1 MINNYVI
8 KIFSSKENKKLP
20 MELKNVVK
28 MYVCGPTVYDKI
40 HIGNARTFVFFDV
53 VYRYLKYMC
62 EDVIYVRNITDID
75 DKIEQKSIETN
86 IPVNEIVE
94 TNINFLH
101 DDLNALNCLEPS
113 YEPRATENMY
123 HIIGIIKKLINGGY
137 AYEVEG
143 NVYFDI
149 SKYNKYD
156 KIFNIGT
163 LDLVGEKNIDASLKR
178 DPRDFVLW
186 KNATIE
192 HEKRTYKNGY
202 QSPWGYGRPGWHI
215 ECSAM
220 STRYLGD
227 TIDIH
232 GGGQDLIFPH
242 HVNEVAQSDC
252 YFSGKFKVE
261 HWMHNGFITINGQ
274 KMSKSLNNVV
284 TVADLRKQYSGDAI
298 RFFLLNNNYR
308 NSIDFSHKLLEEC
321 ENYINSMFI
330 FCYEEINVCNVPDEI
345 LYLIEDDFNL
355 SKLFSKLNED
365 IKLKR
370 IKRKNVLAV
379 FKLLGFE
386 FVKYING
393 IPAEVD
399 DLVEERNHHRANKNW
414 KKSDELRDLLFVRG
428 YLLIDREE
436 DTIVRKR

>member
-1 MINNYVI
+1 
-8 KIFSSKENKKLP
+8 
-20 MELKNVVK
+20 
-28 MYVCGPTVYDKI
+28 
-40 HIGNARTFVFFDV
+40 
-53 VYRYLKYMC
+53 
-62 EDVIYVRNITDID
+62 
-75 DKIEQKSIETN
+75 
-86 IPVNEIVE
+86 VE

-101 DDLNALNCLEPS
+101 DDLAGLNCLEPS

-156 KIFNIGT
+156 KIFNIGN

-186 KNATIE
+186 KNATTE

-345 LYLIEDDFNL
+345 LYLLEDDFNL
-355 SKLFSKLNED
+355 SKLFSKVNED

-370 IKRKNVLAV
+370 LKRKNVLAI
-379 FKLLGFE
+379 FKLLGFD

-393 IPAEVD
+393 VPAEVD
-399 DLVEERNHHRANKNW
+399 DLVEERNQHRARKNW